1 MNCIFMG
8 TPLFG
13 KYILER
19 LVKIV
24 NIKLVLCQPDK
35 PSGRSQKV
43 EFGEVKKYSIENNLK
58 ILQPDKIKNNT
69 SIIDEIKNIKPDFIF
84 VAAYGKILNKE
95 ILDLPKFGSI
105 NVHSSLLPKY
115 RGAAPINWSIINGDK
130 TTGVTIMKMDEG
142 MDTGDIIL
150 SNEINISDYDNVET
164 LTEKLAITGSN
175 LIEIFIKNFK
185 NKGYQFESFAQ
196 NDNESS
202 IAPKMNKD
210 ISKINWE
217 KDSNTINNLIR
228 GSYPWPGAN
237 CLDSNDQLVNIWEA
251 VPDNKIFGEPG
262 EIKKNNNKMYVCCG
276 KGSLEILKIQ
286 KSGRKVMSGVDYLN
300 GIKIE
305 KYKFS

>member
-13 KYILER
+13 KYILEK
-19 LVKIV
+19 LSKIV

-35 PSGRSQKV
+35 PSGRNKKI
-43 EFGEVKKYSIENNLK
+43 EIGEVKKYSIENNLR
-58 ILQPDKIKNNT
+58 ILQPDKIKGNT
-69 SIIDEIKNIKPDFIF
+69 SIIEEIKNIKPDFIF
-84 VAAYGKILNKE
+84 VAAYGKILNKD

-150 SNEINISDYDNVET
+150 SEELNIGEFDNVET
-164 LTEKLAITGSN
+164 LTEKLAIVGSN
-175 LIEIFIKNFK
+175 LIEIFINNFK
-185 NKGYQFESFAQ
+185 NKGNEFESFPQ
-196 NDNESS
+196 NDAESS
-202 IAPKMNKD
+202 TAPKMSKD

-217 KDSNTINNLIR
+217 KDSNIINNLIR

-237 CLDSNDQLVNIWEA
+237 CVDSNDQLINILEA
-251 VPDNKIFGEPG
+251 NSNNKIFGEPG
-262 EIKKNNNKMYVCCG
+262 EIKKEDNKMYVCCG
-276 KGSLEILKIQ
+276 KGSIEILKIQ
-286 KSGRKVMSGVDYLN
+286 KSGRKVMSGINFLN
-300 GIKIE
+300 GIKIGE
-305 KYKFS
+305 YKFS